1 MAIQY
6 GVLKGTVSGHLRNAD
21 DDHYQILV
29 HAGSDMHRVAV
40 NVRSSAP
47 NAPSVVLFLATS
59 SLPAPFVALMAK
71 AKTGFTDLPPK
82 PNTLAIDYVRSGLF
96 KTKAMKP
103 LLPDRPGVDNDL
115 KDKLEAA
122 VLKAM
127 KLAGSSV
134 YAFGA
139 HWGPEKQAD
148 QYFRF
153 KPGSGVHDIHMNQGN
168 GGGYKKDNG
177 VFHDGGLV
185 FAYPD
190 GKVQAFFFAFQ
201 SQTFDTDDKG
211 NPKSPARVTAVK
223 PVSAAPAKAD
233 QGKKKKP
240 KLG

>member
-1 MAIQY
+1 MAIAY
-6 GVLKGTVSGHLRNAD
+6 GVLKGTVLGHLRNAD

-29 HAGSDMHRVAV
+29 QAGSEMHRVAV

-59 SLPAPFVALMAK
+59 SLPAPFVARLAK
-71 AKTGFTDLPPK
+71 ARTGFTALPSK

-96 KTKAMKP
+96 RTKSMKP
-103 LLPDRPGVDNDL
+103 LAPDRPGVDNDL

-127 KLAGSSV
+127 KRAGSSV
-134 YAFGA
+134 HAFGA

-153 KPGSGVHDIHMNQGN
+153 KPGHGVHDIHMNQGN
-168 GGGYKKDNG
+168 SGRYARDNG
-177 VFHDGGLV
+177 VYHDGGLV
-185 FAYPD
+185 FTYPD
-190 GKVQAFFFAFQ
+190 GKLQAFFFAFQ

-211 NPKSPARVTAVK
+211 HPKQ
-223 PVSAAPAKAD
+223 PAKP
-233 QGKKKKP
+233 Q
-240 KLG
+240 